1 MPWNDEDTR
10 THIKEI
16 QYLQQKI
23 VVLEKAHEATGE
35 PSLEETIAIL
45 RNSQDKLYN
54 SLASRGINAEDAY
67 RIIMENDDREL
78 VQSVIKL
85 QKSIASIEKQLADP
99 DISPQKRQ
107 SLENSQAQKSQQH
120 KAKWDEIKSSPNK
133 NDLMTKIEQIQ
144 EKEVTKSREQDKTH
158 EAERTR

>member
-1 MPWNDEDTR
+1 MKWNDEDTR

-16 QYLQQKI
+16 QYLQRKI

-67 RIIMENDDREL
+67 RIITEDSDREL

-85 QKSIASIEKQLADP
+85 QKSIAAIEKQLADP
-99 DISPQKRQ
+99 DLSPQKRQ
-107 SLENSQAQKSQQH
+107 SLENSQAQNSQQH
-120 KAKWDEIKSSPNK
+120 KAKWDEIKASPNK
-133 NDLMTKIEQIQ
+133 NDLMTKIEQAQ
-144 EKEVTKSREQDKTH
+144 EKEVTKSREHDRTR